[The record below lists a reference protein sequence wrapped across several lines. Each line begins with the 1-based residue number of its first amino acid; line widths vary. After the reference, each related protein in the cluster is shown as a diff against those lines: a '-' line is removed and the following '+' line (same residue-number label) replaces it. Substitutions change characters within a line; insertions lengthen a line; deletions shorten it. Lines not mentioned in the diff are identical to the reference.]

1 MKHTIIITGAGKGI
15 GRAIALEFSRAASL
29 NPSFEPLLVLISRT
43 GSDLESLAA
52 ECDSQGVRTACIQAD
67 IADIQSLD
75 PLVEGIMKRHGSI
88 DCLINNA
95 GVGRFGPFTE
105 LTEEDYQYTMDINL
119 KGTFFL
125 TQKVFPILEANR
137 SGHIFFI
144 TSVAAEKAYPS
155 SSLYSMSKYAQK
167 GLVEAMRLYAVK
179 CGVRITNVMPGA
191 ALTPMWG
198 EIDEAMKDLMMMPE
212 DIARP
217 IVEAYLLPRRTS
229 VEEIVIRPVGGDINE

>member
-1 MKHTIIITGAGKGI
+1 MKHTIVITGAGKGI
-15 GRAIALEFSRAASL
+15 GRAIALDFSRAASAD
-29 NPSFEPLLVLISRT
+29 PSFEPVLVLLSRT

-52 ECDSQGVRTACIQAD
+52 ECASRGVQTECIVAD
-67 IADIQSLD
+67 ITEIGALQA
-75 PLVEGIMKRHGSI
+75 LVEDIVGRHGTI

-125 TQKVFPILEANR
+125 TQKVFPIMESNR

-155 SSLYSMSKYAQK
+155 SALYSMSKYAQK

-191 ALTPMWG
+191 AVTPMWG
-198 EIDEAMKDLMMMPE
+198 ELDKVTKNLMMMPE
-212 DIARP
+212 DISGP
-217 IVEAYLLPRRTS
+217 IVQAYLLPQRTS
-229 VEEIVIRPVGGDINE
+229 VEEIVLRPVGGDINE